1 MKEKKNVLLY
11 YVNTD
16 WGFLSHRLELAKKAL
31 SEGYEVHLMTNIT
44 DHKKFIENEGIIIH
58 ESNLSR
64 GFNIL
69 KDVTAIYSF
78 IRTVLKIKPEI
89 IHSVSNK
96 NNIICGILGNFLGIK
111 KIILAVSGLG
121 YIFIRKNLVSKIAR
135 KIISSSFSLAIN
147 KKDTFIIVQNSID
160 QKIVNNFIKK
170 KINKKNIIL
179 IKGSGVNTKYFYPV
193 KEAEGKLN
201 ISLVARMIY
210 DKGIKEFVEAAIILK
225 KKYVNIEFNL
235 YGDPDKYNPTS
246 IPIQTL
252 NEWNTKKIINWR
264 GYVDDT
270 LSIYHKS
277 HIIVLPSYREGMPKV
292 ILEASACGRPCIVTN
307 VAGCNESIRVN
318 QTGLLVELY
327 NVNDLVEKIE
337 LLILNKDMRIKMG
350 KEARKFSEK
359 VFDINM
365 INSRQLSLY
374 KT

>member
-1 MKEKKNVLLY
+1 MKERKYVLLY

-16 WGFLSHRLELAKKAL
+16 RGFLSHRLELAKKAL

-44 DHKKFIENEGIIIH
+44 DYKKYIENEGIVIY

-69 KDVTAIYSF
+69 KDIFAVFSFVT
-78 IRTVLKIKPEI
+78 TVLKIKPDI

-96 NNIICGILGNFLGIK
+96 NNIICGFLANFLGVK

-121 YIFIRKNLVSKIAR
+121 YIFIKKNLINKIAR
-135 KIISSSFSLAIN
+135 KILSISFNLAIN
-147 KKDTFIIVQNSID
+147 RKDSFIIVQNSND
-160 QKIVNNFIKK
+160 QKIVNNFIRKK
-170 KINKKNIIL
+170 LKRKNVVL

-193 KEAEGKLN
+193 RESEGNLN

-210 DKGIKEFVEAAIILK
+210 DKGIREFVEAAIILK
-225 KKYVNIEFNL
+225 KKYIGIEFNL
-235 YGDPDKYNPTS
+235 YGDPDRHNPSS
-246 IPIQTL
+246 IPIQKL
-252 NEWNTKKIINWR
+252 NEWNNKKIINWR
-264 GYVDDT
+264 GHVEDT

-277 HIIVLPSYREGMPKV
+277 HIIVLPSYREGMPKA

-307 VAGCNESIRVN
+307 VAGCNESIKVN

-327 NVNDLVEKIE
+327 DVNDLVDKIE
-337 LLILNKDMRIKMG
+337 LLILNRDMRIKMG
-350 KEARKFSEK
+350 KEARIFSEK

-365 INSRQLSLY
+365 INSKQLNLY
-374 KT
+374 KI